1 MVDQETFSCQIC
13 GGQKTKNDLI
23 PAELVPASIV
33 DIITKEY
40 PAWSS
45 EGYICQTDLN
55 RFRIRYVRD
64 EVEKEKNTYALLKG
78 TVNND
83 MKVEDHL
90 PKNENVEY
98 EKGMTFGERLS
109 DAFADFAGSW
119 IFLGIFTGLLFL
131 WVFLNSFILVS
142 RPYDPYPY
150 ILLNLVLSIIAAVQ
164 APIIIMSQNRQEVR
178 DRLHAERD
186 FQVSIHTDSEIH
198 RLHKKIDY
206 LMTNQGHKLLEIQ
219 NIQLELIEELLRKTA

>member
-1 MVDQETFSCQIC
+1 
-13 GGQKTKNDLI
+13 
-23 PAELVPASIV
+23 
-33 DIITKEY
+33 
-40 PAWSS
+40 
-45 EGYICQTDLN
+45 
-55 RFRIRYVRD
+55 
-64 EVEKEKNTYALLKG
+64 
-78 TVNND
+78 

-109 DAFADFAGSW
+109 DTFADFAGSW
-119 IFLGIFTGLLFL
+119 IFLGVFTGLLFL

-206 LMTNQGHKLLEIQ
+206 LMTNQGHNLLEIQ